1 MKYNKTYFIKYL
13 ALDEKTRKASKDH
26 WLNIF
31 AHDFSCGRDCEL
43 SSSILAA
50 ITLAE
55 DVIAKNK

>member
-31 AHDFSCGRDCEL
+31 AREFSRGQDSEL